1 MLLEGARTAGDWRCW
16 WCLECDEEGF
26 GCGVGGGVVGGYWGA
41 GFGCEGVVE
50 GGWGKRGRMSCVGV
64 CVVVS
69 VMAFQSYDVDVR
81 FYVPFFFFF
90 CFYFSTAFFSSFFSF
105 AQLYFLTLSSLI
117 PPFILLYCSY
127 FYFYSLFF
135 SCLFLN
141 RDTSLWL
148 LVWFGFC
155 LDE

>member
-90 CFYFSTAFFSSFFSF
+90 LLLFLHRLFFFFFFFCTALFFNFVFSDSPFYF
-105 AQLYFLTLSSLI
+105 TL
-117 PPFILLYCSY
+117 
-127 FYFYSLFF
+127 
-135 SCLFLN
+135 LFLFLFLF
-141 RDTSLWL
+141 SLL
-148 LVWFGFC
+148 FLSIFEQGHITLVVGLVWFLFG
-155 LDE
+155 